1 MKITIFNTE
10 KSDCILIDID
20 SKFVLIDTAL
30 DTTKEYIYNELMKRN
45 VQQLECL
52 ILSHHDKDHIGGA
65 DKIIDNIKVEKIY
78 MPNYVKPSKDYFELL
93 KAINDNKLEP
103 IFLRE
108 NKHININGADITIF
122 PAFKE
127 EYEKSNNYSLIVS
140 IRYGNYKFLFMGDA
154 QKKRLKE
161 FLSYNKEQFDFVK
174 MPHHGKFNSKTEE
187 FVNNTL
193 PKYALITCSK
203 VKMPMKETMDCLNKI
218 GTKTF
223 LSLDGQVDIECN
235 KEKFE
240 IKQKNYKK

>member
-1 MKITIFNTE
+1 MKITIFNTG

-20 SKFVLIDTAL
+20 NKFVLIDTAL
-30 DTTKEYIYNELMKRN
+30 DRTKEFIYNELLKMN
-45 VQQLECL
+45 VKQLECL

-65 DKIIDNIKVEKIY
+65 DKIINNIKINKIF
-78 MPNYVKPSKDYFELL
+78 MPRYVKPSKDYFELL
-93 KAINDNKLEP
+93 NAINDNKLKP

-108 NKHININGADITIF
+108 NKHININGADIIIF
-122 PAFKE
+122 PPFKE
-127 EYEKSNNYSLIVS
+127 EYKKSNNYQLIVS
-140 IRYGNYKFLFMGDA
+140 IHYENYSFLFMGDA

-187 FVNNTL
+187 FINNIL

-203 VKMPMKETMDCLNKI
+203 IKMSMEETISCLNKI
-218 GTKTF
+218 GARTF
-223 LSLDGQVDIECN
+223 LSMNGQVEIECN

-240 IKQKNYKK
+240 IRQK